1 MDNQIRERL
10 YVCGKSAKEV
20 TLANQCAMCWSIVY
34 RLTAVHDKNR
44 NIMLHE
50 MVGDDTAQLNDR
62 MTLTVLKQAPP
73 ESSKRPPLHHTCQ
86 CMSISQPTITIA
98 NRLRFSSSTSGGS
111 KVSFTTQ
118 SRKHHP
124 AVCILMWSC
133 PPFRTSRVGDGPR
146 RPLRSATPHVQSWRR
161 TPSPTPLGN
170 SARPELA
177 MS

>member
-1 MDNQIRERL
+1 M
-10 YVCGKSAKEV
+10 CGKSAKEV

-146 RPLRSATPHVQSWRR
+146 RPLRSATPHVQSWRPLITHSAHQLR
-161 TPSPTPLGN
+161 TFSWTNDVLKTA
-170 SARPELA
+170 SII
-177 MS
+177 S